1 LRDALRQRLRR
12 KPDGYRYSIGRILVI
27 FSGLMVTIVLAALD
41 QTIVATALPHVVSD
55 IGGLASYSWVF
66 SAYLLFQ
73 TATVPIY
80 GKLGDIYGR
89 RTMIMIAISVFVVG
103 SALCG
108 LAQSM
113 PELVVFRCI
122 QGIGAGGLTPLAIAT
137 VSELIPPRDRGRY
150 QGLIGA
156 AFGSASILGPA
167 LGGLIVD
174 NTTWRWI
181 FYVNLPVAGVAF
193 AMVALTMPRPTRRRE
208 HSVDYTGALLLAL
221 GIGALLLGLIW
232 GGKTYPW
239 TSGHVLGAVGLS
251 LVLLCAFAAQERR
264 ARETILPFE
273 MLKSPTVAAG
283 AACMLLVAL
292 CQFGLIA
299 YVPLFAQGVI
309 GVSATSSGV
318 VLTPL
323 MLGSVVASVVAGQVI
338 SRTGRYRRNMLV
350 APLVFATGMT
360 LLWRMDV
367 HTTVAEAARNM
378 FVCGLGLG
386 LMMPVFIIAA
396 QNATPHRIIGATTG
410 FMQFSRSMG
419 TTFGAAVF
427 GVIVNQG
434 LPASVRGKTFVHRLS
449 PRGRTQL
456 SDAIHPG
463 FALGVVLCIVIFV
476 IVFRAIEEKPLRQS
490 VIDPETDAIIAN
502 A

>member
-1 LRDALRQRLRR
+1 LSEALAQRLRR
-12 KPDGYRYSIGRILVI
+12 TPDGYRYSIGRVLVI

-80 GKLGDIYGR
+80 GKLGDVYGR

-113 PELVVFRCI
+113 QELVLFRCV
-122 QGIGAGGLTPLAIAT
+122 QGLGAGGLTPLALAT
-137 VSELIPPRDRGRY
+137 VGELIPPRDRGRY

-181 FYVNLPVAGVAF
+181 FYVNAPIAGVALLMI
-193 AMVALTMPRPTRRRE
+193 ASTMPRPARRRV
-208 HSVDYTGALLLAL
+208 HSVDYAGAVLLAL

-239 TSGHVLGAVGLS
+239 ASAHVVGAVS
-251 LVLLCAFAAQERR
+251 VALVLLCAFAAQERR

-273 MLKSPTVAAG
+273 MLRSATVAAG
-283 AACMLLVAL
+283 ATCMALAAL

-299 YVPLFAQGVI
+299 YVPLFAQGVV

-323 MLGSVVASVVAGQVI
+323 MLGAVAASVTAGQVI
-338 SRTGRYRRNMLV
+338 SRTGRYRHIMLA
-350 APLVFATGMT
+350 APLVLAAGMT
-360 LLWRMDV
+360 LLWQMDV
-367 HTTVAEAARNM
+367 HTTIGEAARNM

-386 LMMPVFIIAA
+386 LMMPVFVIAA
-396 QNATPHRIIGATTG
+396 QNATPHRMIGATTG

-434 LPASVRGKTFVHRLS
+434 LPASVRGKTIVHRLS

-463 FALGVVLCIVIFV
+463 FVLGAILCVAIFMV
-476 IVFRAIEEKPLRQS
+476 VFRGIDEKPLRRS
-490 VIDPETDAIIAN
+490 VVDAESDAAIAN